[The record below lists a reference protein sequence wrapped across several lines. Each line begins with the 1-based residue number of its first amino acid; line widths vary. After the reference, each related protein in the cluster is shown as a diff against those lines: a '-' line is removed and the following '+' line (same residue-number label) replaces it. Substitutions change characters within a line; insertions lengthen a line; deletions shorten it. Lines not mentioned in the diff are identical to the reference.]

1 MGITKITELM
11 TIDGA
16 GKSVVLDGF
25 DFTGN
30 GYVKVLNA
38 SGVEIRNCRVYGL
51 NVENAKKNYWL
62 RVDSSSP
69 IKLTVER
76 CYFGANPGVQGALY
90 NFIEP
95 NVVLADGTSISNN
108 YFHKKCCTHNTIN
121 LYGAAENANITVSGN
136 VFEES
141 AGTIRIGVKGQPT
154 CEIFMENNIVRRH
167 NTAYGMEDSGLVTVQ
182 PYNKQTTS
190 FANMTIQ
197 MNGNKLPTEQVIYG
211 YSGSK
216 DTELTDA
223 LMPVIYIDGELVS
236 APIYH

>member
-1 MGITKITELM
+1 MGFTKITELL
-11 TIDGA
+11 TINGA

-30 GYVKVLNA
+30 GFVKILNA
-38 SGVEIRNCRVYGL
+38 ASVEIRNCRVYGL
-51 NVENAKKNYWL
+51 NVEGAAKNYWL

-95 NVVLADGTSISNN
+95 NVALADGTSICNN
-108 YFHKKCCTHNTIN
+108 YFQKKCCTHNTIN
-121 LYGAAENANITVSGN
+121 LYGVAENAHIAVSGN

-154 CEIFMENNIVRRH
+154 CTITMDGNVIH
-167 NTAYGMEDSGLVTVQ
+167 KHSSAYDMQWAGLVTVQ

-190 FANMTIQ
+190 FANMTIY
-197 MNGNKLPTEQVIYG
+197 MNDNKLPTEQVIYG